1 MPFQLTALLLAASGI
16 SAAPASPVDTA
27 GIVVPMYV
35 ANAEGRVGWI
45 GDVTISESPYGLVF
59 SPELRALPPG
69 LHGFHLHQ
77 NASCAS
83 SEKDGVVTPVGAAGS
98 HYDPDASGVHGTPWG
113 DGHRGDLPPLYVDAE
128 GSATQPVLAP
138 RLKLADLPGRS
149 LMVHAGGDNHAD
161 HPAPLGGG
169 GARIACGVI
178 N

>member
-1 MPFQLTALLLAASGI
+1 MNLLLSTLLLTEFI
-16 SAAPASPVDTA
+16 N
-27 GIVVPMYV
+27 VPMYL
-35 ANAEGRVGWI
+35 ADATGKGAWI
-45 GDVTISESPYGLVF
+45 GDIAISETAYGLVF
-59 SPELRALPPG
+59 TPQLRALPPG

-77 NASCAS
+77 NASCAPS
-83 SEKDGVVTPVGAAGS
+83 TKDGVITPAGAAGS

-138 RLKLADLPGRS
+138 RLKIADLSGRA

-169 GARIACGVI
+169 GARMACGVI
-178 N
+178 E